1 MRSISI
7 VLVLMTASLSA
18 SAQTSSKSY
27 WLLSRD
33 GHMWCGYTDT
43 TVFKSEANT
52 LKPTESSRVTY
63 SFGKLT
69 ELTYQVEPESGDWI
83 VIDKYT
89 PSANEVLLRR
99 ANLLTQENLQV
110 IQSTVF
116 RDGNVEPLHVV
127 SVTTLDGQKTK
138 ASNIDFPNV
147 PVKTSLT
154 GIPFMAIVAEMQRR
168 PTAKV
173 CKKLE

>member
-1 MRSISI
+1 
-7 VLVLMTASLSA
+7 
-18 SAQTSSKSY
+18 
-27 WLLSRD
+27 
-33 GHMWCGYTDT
+33 MWCGYTDT

>member
-1 MRSISI
+1 
-7 VLVLMTASLSA
+7 
-18 SAQTSSKSY
+18 
-27 WLLSRD
+27 
-33 GHMWCGYTDT
+33 MWCGYTDT

-99 ANLLTQENLQV
+99 ANLLTQEDLQV
-110 IQSTVF
+110 IQSTVI

-127 SVTTLDGQKTK
+127 SVTTLDGQKTE
-138 ASNIDFPNV
+138 ASNIDFPKV